1 MIQLGDTLHH
11 RVEDLLDV
19 LSQDMQHIEQSL
31 IYLDSLR
38 SMLIKQD
45 EAGLSALLQRIRTE
59 TDTHV
64 GLEIER
70 QSIRQELAEL
80 LDLDFAALTLSR
92 LASLLPEQLRQRV
105 TYKRKR
111 LREGVERLS
120 REHLSTAW
128 LLKDFQRFNQALF
141 HAVFNNGKTKTLTYG
156 ANGLKQRQDHH
167 NLMSIQF

>member
-70 QSIRQELAEL
+70 QSIRQVLA
-80 LDLDFAALTLSR
+80 
-92 LASLLPEQLRQRV
+92 
-105 TYKRKR
+105 
-111 LREGVERLS
+111 
-120 REHLSTAW
+120 
-128 LLKDFQRFNQALF
+128 
-141 HAVFNNGKTKTLTYG
+141 
-156 ANGLKQRQDHH
+156 
-167 NLMSIQF
+167 